1 MMPSEF
7 HQSVSEPARLLVEK
21 GTLLYSRAQLPLDE
35 AEWQRLEQLLRQ
47 VEYDHVIA
55 GDSSESHSV
64 HVARFVNDVKRPE
77 SLHALSGEIRG
88 IVMSEKMRRFY
99 SHFTGSDVLCLRR
112 CQANLLLPGDYI
124 GLHKDQDSNPD
135 YIATVVFHFD
145 DHYEGGDF
153 VTHHPE
159 QGARRYH
166 PVGRSVL
173 VNNCEIPHEVTP
185 LSLGRRR
192 TLACFLSTEFG
203 DSPKSRKDF
212 KLSN

>member
-21 GTLLYSRAQLPLDE
+21 GTLLYAQQQAPLE
-35 AEWQRLEQLLRQ
+35 ESEWRELERLLEQ
-47 VEYDHVIA
+47 VDYDHVIA

-77 SLHALSGEIRG
+77 SLHALTDEVKR
-88 IVMSEKMRRFY
+88 IVMSEKMLRFY
-99 SHFTGSDVLCLRR
+99 SQFTGTDMLCLRR

-145 DHYEGGDF
+145 DAYEGGDF
-153 VTHHPE
+153 VTHHPDL
-159 QGARRYH
+159 GARRYH
-166 PVGRSVL
+166 PTGRSVL
-173 VNNCEIPHEVTP
+173 VNNCEIPHEVTR
-185 LSLGRRR
+185 LAQGKRR

-203 DSPKSRKDF
+203 DSPNPRKEF